1 MDAYNDGSFH
11 VRKEKAMLLL
21 CDIMILK
28 TVLQHHSVKLIVLSQ
43 QSTVLGISPCENRVS
58 ASCYLHN
65 ITFWHR
71 KLVTD
76 GNDST
81 SASAQLVRLGVLAD
95 RQAQSLTVVERQI
108 TKLQLRTRLM
118 GRDVKPL
125 LKTVCT
131 HNAVA

>member
-1 MDAYNDGSFH
+1 M
-11 VRKEKAMLLL
+11 
-21 CDIMILK
+21 
-28 TVLQHHSVKLIVLSQ
+28 
-43 QSTVLGISPCENRVS
+43 
-58 ASCYLHN
+58 
-65 ITFWHR
+65 
-71 KLVTD
+71 TD

-131 HNAVA
+131 HNARFVELYTSASMKHLTQM